1 MADNSTKVVLGIIVI
16 LAVVGVVFL
25 MKEGGYSYK
34 LASRESPGQ
43 YGWTGE
49 CCTCTRAQ
57 TTLRGAILSQTTE
70 VLFRNA
76 HVPDCNAACAQ
87 THAETKMTGAKYAL
101 MPIIS
106 NDAECRTSLPVP
118 LGYSGSGGFNDQR
131 MEDSYYVQ

>member
-1 MADNSTKVVLGIIVI
+1 MADNSTKIIVGIVVI
-16 LAVVGVVFL
+16 LAIVGVVFL
-25 MKEGGYSYK
+25 MKEGGYTYK
-34 LASRESPGQ
+34 LASSETPGQ

-57 TTLRGAILSQTTE
+57 TTLRGAVLPQTTE

-76 HVPDCNAACAQ
+76 HVEDCASACAK
-87 THAETKMTGAKYAL
+87 THAETKATGVKYAL

-118 LGYSGSGGFNDQR
+118 RGYVGSGGYNDQR
-131 MEDSYYVQ
+131 MLDNYYVG

>member
-1 MADNSTKVVLGIIVI
+1 MADSSTKVIVGIVVI
-16 LAVVGVVFL
+16 LAIVGVVFL
-25 MKEGGYSYK
+25 MKEGGYQYK
-34 LASRESPGQ
+34 LASREMPGQ

-57 TTLRGAILSQTTE
+57 MTLRGSVLAQTTE

-76 HVPDCNAACAQ
+76 HVDDCAAACAR
-87 THAETKMTGAKYAL
+87 THAETKATGVKYSL

-118 LGYSGSGGFNDQR
+118 RTYAGAGGYADQPR
-131 MEDSYYVQ
+131 MDSYYVA